1 MFYGAD
7 FHSKAGLVIVVSEG
21 YAKSSL
27 LDISTDILQITGRVR
42 TKENPFK
49 DIILHIYNTGNM
61 CESKAEYEMKLRT
74 RLDYAQKTI
83 EAYNMLPVD
92 LRSTLTCRIKYE

>member
-1 MFYGAD
+1 KTAGLLPEEVKIICGNNDVNKKKLDGFSIDDATGKNKTFTFCTKTVFYGAD

-49 DIILHIYNTGNM
+49 DI
-61 CESKAEYEMKLRT
+61 
-74 RLDYAQKTI
+74 
-83 EAYNMLPVD
+83 
-92 LRSTLTCRIKYE
+92 